1 MLAGLFRESVMRW
14 TLLLVPLLLLAA
26 CSDPKP
32 PVGKWEGGYDS
43 NGTIVVAR
51 VEIGANGLVKISA
64 PDITNLQDAKPEQ
77 LAMQRARL
85 AAELVQIWTDVAP
98 REFAFD
104 GKTFRRPGGRAPQMV
119 WDKTTNQM
127 TLQLYFGANPA
138 LPVVLRPVDTFHD
151 NPFASG

>member
-1 MLAGLFRESVMRW
+1 MRW
-14 TLLLVPLLLLAA
+14 ILFLPLLLLAA

-51 VEIGANGLVKISA
+51 VEIGSNGLVKISA
-64 PDITNLQDAKPEQ
+64 PDLTNIQNTKPEQ
-77 LAMQRARL
+77 MAMQRARL
-85 AAELVQIWTDVAP
+85 ASELVHLWTDVEP
-98 REFAFD
+98 REFEFD

-119 WDKTTNQM
+119 WDPATNQM
-127 TLQLYFGANPA
+127 TLQLYFGTNPA
-138 LPVVLRPVDTFHD
+138 LPVVLRPVAEFHD